1 MNKMKSNIKSIFI
14 LILLF
19 ISFKSNAQTF
29 APPPGTSGTKAIK
42 KDSSIIVGWANGI
55 ELKRGLI
62 NISNPS
68 AGYASFGDKL
78 DAINPS
84 EKTTNGVVSLGD
96 SGVAILTFERPI
108 KNDLGPDF
116 AVFENGFEDNFIELA
131 FVEVSSD
138 GLHFFRFPAISEA
151 PITTQIG
158 PFSMSDCRYFN
169 NLAGKYRIGY
179 GTQFDLEELEGING
193 LDVSKITHVKLI
205 DVIGSI
211 DPHFGS
217 VDSHGTLINDLFP
230 TEFPSGGF
238 DLDAVGVI
246 NQGPLG
252 LKEIDLSYSIYPNP
266 ANAILTID
274 IKQHSQLRVLDISGK
289 EIYRKEIQTIEL
301 LDVSQFNSSILFI
314 ELSNKD
320 VFKVEKIIDSNM

>member
-1 MNKMKSNIKSIFI
+1 MKKIIKSIFI
-14 LILLF
+14 LALVI
-19 ISFKSNAQTF
+19 ISVKANSQTF
-29 APPPGTSGTKAIK
+29 APAPGNIGTSAIK

-55 ELKRGLI
+55 ELKRGLM
-62 NISNPS
+62 NKSNPT
-68 AGYASFGDKL
+68 AGSSSFGDKL
-78 DAINPS
+78 DAINTS

-96 SGVAILTFERPI
+96 SGVAILTFDRPI
-108 KNDLGPDF
+108 KNEIGPDF
-116 AVFENGFEDNFIELA
+116 AVFENGFVDNFIELA

-138 GLHFFRFPAISEA
+138 GLHYFRFPSMSEA
-151 PITTQIG
+151 PTNNQIG

-179 GTQFDLEELEGING
+179 GTPFDLEELSGING

-211 DPHFGS
+211 DPNFGS
-217 VDSHGTLINDLFP
+217 VDSQGKLINDLFP

-266 ANAILTID
+266 AKSNLTIN
-274 IKQHSQLRVLDISGK
+274 INQPSQLRILDIMGN
-289 EIYRKEIQTIEL
+289 EILRKDIEENEV
-301 LDVSQFNSSILFI
+301 LDVSEFNIPILFI

-320 VFKVEKIIDSNM
+320 VFKVEKIILLK